1 MFPFLCPVFSELRG
15 GGINGAEYEYIYHSS
30 YTPIN
35 THRKWQLRGSGA
47 VTRDGDVGR
56 GLTPICCCVCTGK
69 HCLFWLERYLHGDS
83 LGIMTTRCRCSIQ
96 RFFSRCRVPTV
107 CKHINTKT
115 DALTWSGGSASL
127 EPRQASTNTHTHPG
141 ARPNERQHK
150 RRVERA
156 CVTLVLQLSFLR
168 GTVPSIT
175 P

>member
-1 MFPFLCPVFSELRG
+1 MFPFLCPVFSELKG

-69 HCLFWLERYLHGDS
+69 HCLFWPERYLHGDS
-83 LGIMTTRCRCSIQ
+83 LGIITPRCRCSIQ
-96 RFFSRCRVPTV
+96 RFFSRYRVPTV

-115 DALTWSGGSASL
+115 DALTWSGGAANLDPGSL
-127 EPRQASTNTHTHPG
+127 RQTRTQTPAHNRTNGNTNGESNAHVSH
-141 ARPNERQHK
+141 
-150 RRVERA
+150 
-156 CVTLVLQLSFLR
+156 LSCN
-168 GTVPSIT
+168 
-175 P
+175 